1 MCINGISIF
10 NRELIRIGFKSNI
23 FSNRMNG
30 ASLIRFISFENIKV
44 KEGYLVNLFEE
55 KNMN

>member
-1 MCINGISIF
+1 MWINGISIF

-44 KEGYLVNLFEE
+44 KV
-55 KNMN
+55 KDVKMII